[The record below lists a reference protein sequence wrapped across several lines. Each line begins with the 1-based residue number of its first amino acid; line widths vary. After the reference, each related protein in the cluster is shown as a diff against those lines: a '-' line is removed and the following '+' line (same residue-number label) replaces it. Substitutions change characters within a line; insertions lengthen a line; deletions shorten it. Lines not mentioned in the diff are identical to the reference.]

1 MKALDLVTDVYSQLD
16 EDQDMI
22 DPLQFGMFL
31 VDWTDEKKLVDK
43 YVVVLERI
51 LETLKLTMVSS
62 LQGLP
67 GWWLSE

>member
-67 GWWLSE
+67 G

>member
-62 LQGLP
+62 LQELP
-67 GWWLSE
+67 G

>member
-1 MKALDLVTDVYSQLD
+1 MKALDLVTDIYSQLD

-62 LQGLP
+62 LQELP
-67 GWWLSE
+67 G

>member
-67 GWWLSE
+67 L

>member
-1 MKALDLVTDVYSQLD
+1 MKALDLVTDIYSQLD

-67 GWWLSE
+67 G

>member
-67 GWWLSE
+67 